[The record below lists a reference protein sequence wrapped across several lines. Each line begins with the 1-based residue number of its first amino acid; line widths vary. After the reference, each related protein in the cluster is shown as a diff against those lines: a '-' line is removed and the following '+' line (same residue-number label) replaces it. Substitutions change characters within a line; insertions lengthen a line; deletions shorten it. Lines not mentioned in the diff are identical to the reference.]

1 MIGHGTA
8 PGAMDSFSLMHI
20 QNHQL
25 ISPTLGTA
33 RQITSFHYGTPGTG
47 QKVYIQASLHA
58 DELPGM
64 LVAWALR
71 RKLAELEAAG
81 KIRGEIVVV
90 PVANPIGLNQ
100 QWLGQMTGRF
110 EANSAQNFNR
120 HFHDLTTLLDMPDV
134 AAHLTQDIDANRTA
148 IRASMGSALQLQRPQ
163 TELASQRLTLQL
175 LSFDADVMLDLHC
188 DREAAMHLYTHPDLW
203 PEVEPLARYVGAKA
217 SLLAENSMGNP
228 FDEVHSYCWSELRKH
243 YGDRFP
249 IPSGTVS
256 VTLELRGQRDVSYA
270 FAEEDAQAILH
281 YLTHRNIVDAPAAPM
296 PALAFPA
303 TPLSGSET
311 IVAPVSGILV
321 FHVGFGDWVEAGTAV
336 ADIVDPLTD
345 RVVTVSCTV
354 SGVVYARHGARFA
367 PVGMELALIA
377 GKMPIKTGSLLSQ

>member
-1 MIGHGTA
+1 
-8 PGAMDSFSLMHI
+8 MDSFLLMQI

-25 ISPTLGTA
+25 ISPTLGTV

-47 QKVYIQASLHA
+47 QKVYIQSSLHA

-90 PVANPIGLNQ
+90 PVSNPIGLNQ

-110 EANSAQNFNR
+110 ESNSAQNFNR

-134 AAHLTQDIDANRTA
+134 EARLTHDIDENRIA
-148 IRASMGSALQLQRPQ
+148 IHSLMGSALQQQRPQ

-175 LSFDADVMLDLHC
+175 LSFDADVVLDLHC

-203 PEVEPLARYVGAKA
+203 PEVEPLARYVDAKA

-228 FDEVHSYCWSELRKH
+228 FDEVI
-243 YGDRFP
+243 D
-249 IPSGTVS
+249 
-256 VTLELRGQRDVSYA
+256 
-270 FAEEDAQAILH
+270 
-281 YLTHRNIVDAPAAPM
+281 
-296 PALAFPA
+296 PALDEE
-303 TPLSGSET
+303 TLQSLSAERDQILKSLT
-311 IVAPVSGILV
+311 SPVPIQS
-321 FHVGFGDWVEAGTAV
+321 A
-336 ADIVDPLTD
+336 
-345 RVVTVSCTV
+345 
-354 SGVVYARHGARFA
+354 
-367 PVGMELALIA
+367 AL
-377 GKMPIKTGSLLSQ
+377 